1 MLTKPVLTLSLAA
14 ALIATVGAT
23 SGCAVARDQQT
34 AGSYIDDAALTTR
47 VKAKFAADP
56 TVSAQAISVEA
67 NMTYEEKPAG
77 TTLKIVMVSRF
88 GDCGLTDDLNAEFGY
103 HVRIDLDSPGIR
115 NLRWTP

>member
-1 MLTKPVLTLSLAA
+1 MIIEELYRRKNVHFDEPDKGIQHTHAYVTITRPLVLKKWN
-14 ALIATVGAT
+14 G
-23 SGCAVARDQQT
+23 
-34 AGSYIDDAALTTR
+34 
-47 VKAKFAADP
+47 KHHP
-56 TVSAQAISVEA
+56 SVEA

-103 HVRIDLDSPGIR
+103 HVRVDLDSPALS